1 MRHSVIQELNEERRS
16 RKDKSGL
23 SSATTTKK
31 DKMKRNPIIGPTSSG
46 IAYAQEAVT
55 VMATSHDRTGDGVS
69 VNQYLCL
76 LFVMALILLPVS
88 TSGQETLTITVTTDQ
103 QSYSLGQSIL
113 MAISVQQF
121 GSPVASVAVF
131 YELRGPQNQVITD
144 GFGITDSTGKYAK
157 QVTVENDFPL
167 GAYTV
172 YVSVSANGQTA
183 SATSAFRTI
192 PEFTSGLGPVLLA
205 FLITITMLIS
215 CRKWKSTQ
223 QSGDKLA
230 QSLKSDKHNQR
241 WQDTHLRLTKAIMRY
256 CST

>member
-1 MRHSVIQELNEERRS
+1 MRHSVIQELNEEQRS
-16 RKDKSGL
+16 RKDISGL
-23 SSATTTKK
+23 PSATTTKK
-31 DKMKRNPIIGPTSSG
+31 DEMKRNPIIGPTSSG
-46 IAYAQEAVT
+46 IACAQEAVT
-55 VMATSHDRTGDGVS
+55 AMATSHDRTGDDVS
-69 VNQYLCL
+69 ANQYLCL
-76 LFVMALILLPVS
+76 LFVLALILLPVS

-103 QSYSLGQSIL
+103 QSYALGQTIL

-131 YELRGPQNQVITD
+131 YELRGPQNQVITN

-183 SATSAFRTI
+183 SATGAFRTI
-192 PEFTSGLGPVLLA
+192 PEFTSGPVLLA
-205 FLITITMLIS
+205 FLIIITMLIS
-215 CRKWKSTQ
+215 CRKWKSAQ

-230 QSLKSDKHNQR
+230 QSLASDKHNQR
-241 WQDTHLRLTKAIMRY
+241 RQDTHLRLTKAIMRY